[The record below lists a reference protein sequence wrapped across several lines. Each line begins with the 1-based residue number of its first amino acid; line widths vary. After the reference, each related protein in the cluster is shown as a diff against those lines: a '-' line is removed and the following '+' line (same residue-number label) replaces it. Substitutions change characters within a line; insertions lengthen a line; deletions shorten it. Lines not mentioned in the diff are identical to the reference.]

1 MWRQSGWRREPSGW
15 GVRVR
20 GRVGVRVCACVRV
33 CARIVVVIV
42 VVVIVVV
49 LGRMYLLNFVLV
61 AYHPNQ
67 CRQ

>member
-1 MWRQSGWRREPSGW
+1 MAAVGWRREPSGW
-15 GVRVR
+15 GVRVC
-20 GRVGVRVCACVRV
+20 VRAWACACA
-33 CARIVVVIV
+33 CACIVVVVIV
-42 VVVIVVV
+42 VIVVVIVVV